1 MRRQLV
7 KLLSDAVCEINNE
20 QQLSLQIDVIFGEW
34 CVIIHDDKRKVK
46 IFGYSFDINDSVACS
61 ICRDKAICSEVLKN
75 NSISSVYH
83 KAFFRHDCF
92 TELSDYCH
100 DIGYPVVVKQ
110 NDGGTG
116 NNILYTGDYGSLKTN
131 VDKIFSQYNIL
142 SISRY
147 EEIEDEYR
155 FLMINNNL
163 ELCYKKIRQ
172 HVVGDGFSTVKDL
185 LVATN
190 ITPTVDLD
198 SCYIPSVNE
207 VVITNWQH
215 NLSKGAVPEVVEDID
230 EDMLS
235 LAIKTTQALDLKAGC
250 VDIIVTRQKQK
261 KVLEVN
267 SGIMM
272 DNFSQCRKTDYDYYN
287 IAKKIYK
294 KILLESLK
302 IY

>member
-1 MRRQLV
+1 
-7 KLLSDAVCEINNE
+7 
-20 QQLSLQIDVIFGEW
+20 
-34 CVIIHDDKRKVK
+34 
-46 IFGYSFDINDSVACS
+46 
-61 ICRDKAICSEVLKN
+61 
-75 NSISSVYH
+75 
-83 KAFFRHDCF
+83 
-92 TELSDYCH
+92 
-100 DIGYPVVVKQ
+100 
-110 NDGGTG
+110 
-116 NNILYTGDYGSLKTN
+116 
-131 VDKIFSQYNIL
+131 
-142 SISRY
+142 
-147 EEIEDEYR
+147 
-155 FLMINNNL
+155 MINNNL

-198 SCYIPSVNE
+198 SYYIPSVNE

-215 NLSKGAVPEVVEDID
+215 NLSKGAVPDVVEDID

-250 VDIIVTRQKQK
+250 VDIIVTKQKQK